1 MLELLFQGLIEW
13 LYGLVL
19 ECWEYFSSVLFDL
32 MRLDFA
38 YLREHIPII
47 DTIRQIMLGVGWAL
61 LIGNLVFQ
69 ATRGMA
75 AGLGFEAEDPKLLF
89 TRTFVFSFLLVVSP
103 QICDLCLGMT
113 STVIE
118 LLQMPDAVDIT
129 FADEAS
135 FGGLAGAWLLV
146 VICGIIV
153 MFQTFRLIMEMAERY
168 FILAVLTITSPL
180 AFGMGGSRNTS
191 DIFTGWCRMFG
202 SMCLLMATNVMFVKM
217 LLSVLSYYP
226 SGLDVLPWMVLV
238 ITIVKVA
245 KKADSILSRI
255 GLNPAMTGDPLGRS
269 FPGAMTMM
277 VVRSLASSVAH
288 TARKN
293 GTSPCGSAGG
303 STPNT
308 PNTPTGPR
316 TTGPTGANRGGS
328 VFASASTQSSANT
341 QSSAQ
346 QGTAQETS
354 TSQGTIVLSSVQTG
368 SPQAVPE
375 APRNGT
381 AMPPGGIQQGSTR
394 KSAVPP
400 GTRRAPAHV
409 PAMTAKG
416 NAAAAVKNA
425 AQNATYHQ
433 AAASVMGGN
442 SSQEFRQEQ
451 SVKTNMQAQGS
462 IHAPGQNTSH
472 ATANTQSKQ
481 AMFGAAGNAE
491 AANPPRSTVQPVG
504 SAGSQMHTE
513 KTQRA
518 NTNSS
523 QQRSTGVPPSGIAET
538 LTTPIKDVKSPS
550 TPRSGME
557 GNMPTPSHGIQSV
570 SAPIGAAGTQ
580 PIPHP
585 AEVARSAPDRDTAGS
600 GTRLSQAGDSQNVPQ
615 SSTAGTQRT
624 SIGGRYTQ
632 PVQQTMCVSASG
644 NTQITQQNHESA
656 QQTGG
661 SAPQSGTA
669 HADARSTNRERPTS
683 TAPVSPASPVPNRKT
698 AATPRST
705 AQPDTVHPTEQR
717 TAQRPIPPQNGNA
730 EKPAPQAVTQTPA
743 VPAASERQSRNPAV
757 STPVSRTTA
766 SASAVQEQNRQQKS
780 PSAAQEHKAAKPAT
794 PQRNEQTLYHRHGAA
809 GIAPTTVP
817 INSEAAAQTPITE
830 KSTKKPFIPLSGKTP
845 ESIPSHLTLREEAQK
860 STKRP
865 QVGSPE
871 VTEDG

>member
-135 FGGLAGAWLLV
+135 FGSLAGAWLLV

-238 ITIVKVA
+238 ITIVKVS

-293 GTSPCGSAGG
+293 GTSPRGSARG
-303 STPNT
+303 STPST

-316 TTGPTGANRGGS
+316 TTGATGVNRGGKKRRHRAKNKPS
-328 VFASASTQSSANT
+328 V
-341 QSSAQ
+341 
-346 QGTAQETS
+346 
-354 TSQGTIVLSSVQTG
+354 
-368 SPQAVPE
+368 
-375 APRNGT
+375 
-381 AMPPGGIQQGSTR
+381 R
-394 KSAVPP
+394 KTCFYRFYP
-400 GTRRAPAHV
+400 
-409 PAMTAKG
+409 
-416 NAAAAVKNA
+416 KNRC
-425 AQNATYHQ
+425 
-433 AAASVMGGN
+433 SM
-442 SSQEFRQEQ
+442 
-451 SVKTNMQAQGS
+451 
-462 IHAPGQNTSH
+462 
-472 ATANTQSKQ
+472 
-481 AMFGAAGNAE
+481 
-491 AANPPRSTVQPVG
+491 AAN
-504 SAGSQMHTE
+504 
-513 KTQRA
+513 
-518 NTNSS
+518 
-523 QQRSTGVPPSGIAET
+523 
-538 LTTPIKDVKSPS
+538 
-550 TPRSGME
+550 
-557 GNMPTPSHGIQSV
+557 
-570 SAPIGAAGTQ
+570 
-580 PIPHP
+580 
-585 AEVARSAPDRDTAGS
+585 
-600 GTRLSQAGDSQNVPQ
+600 
-615 SSTAGTQRT
+615 
-624 SIGGRYTQ
+624 
-632 PVQQTMCVSASG
+632 
-644 NTQITQQNHESA
+644 
-656 QQTGG
+656 
-661 SAPQSGTA
+661 
-669 HADARSTNRERPTS
+669 
-683 TAPVSPASPVPNRKT
+683 
-698 AATPRST
+698 
-705 AQPDTVHPTEQR
+705 
-717 TAQRPIPPQNGNA
+717 
-730 EKPAPQAVTQTPA
+730 
-743 VPAASERQSRNPAV
+743 
-757 STPVSRTTA
+757 
-766 SASAVQEQNRQQKS
+766 
-780 PSAAQEHKAAKPAT
+780 
-794 PQRNEQTLYHRHGAA
+794 
-809 GIAPTTVP
+809 
-817 INSEAAAQTPITE
+817 
-830 KSTKKPFIPLSGKTP
+830 
-845 ESIPSHLTLREEAQK
+845 
-860 STKRP
+860 
-865 QVGSPE
+865 
-871 VTEDG
+871 